1 MQWQSCFGEGLAPEP
16 PALPPAAELAD
27 LPLQLS
33 VRNLRDA
40 VAAGQQSCFEVED
53 AGPTGS
59 ALAKG
64 AGRVNVSVATASGA
78 APATTI
84 ASFGEYLQVHM
95 PAMTSTISCM
105 PIYDIFRAPCW
116 PQAY

>member
-33 VRNLRDA
+33 VRNLQDA
-40 VAAGQQSCFEVED
+40 VAAGQQSCFEVKD
-53 AGPTGS
+53 TGPAGG
-59 ALAKG
+59 AVAKG
-64 AGRVNVSVATASGA
+64 AQRVDVSVAAASGA

-84 ASFGEYLQVHM
+84 ASFGDYLQVLM
-95 PAMTSTISCM
+95 RLP
-105 PIYDIFRAPCW
+105 
-116 PQAY
+116 